1 MRSDQWMKV
10 FNEIHNSHLVNTS
23 VGIVTVLTDRKK

>member
-10 FNEIHNSHLVNTS
+10 FNEVHNSHLINTS
-23 VGIVTVLTDRKK
+23 VGIVTVLAGKKK